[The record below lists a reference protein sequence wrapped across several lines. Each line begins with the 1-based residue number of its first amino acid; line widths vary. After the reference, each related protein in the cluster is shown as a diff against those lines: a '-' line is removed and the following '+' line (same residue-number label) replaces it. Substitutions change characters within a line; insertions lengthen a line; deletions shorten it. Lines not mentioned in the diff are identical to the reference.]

1 MACEFSMVRVGRI
14 PCSQD
19 KEQGFSRAF
28 FRRSREFLRFAEEGG
43 KGAEAR
49 R

>member
-1 MACEFSMVRVGRI
+1 MAGEFSMVRVGRI
-14 PCSQD
+14 PPSPGE
-19 KEQGFSRAF
+19 EQGFFAGGGEF
-28 FRRSREFLRFAEEGG
+28 FCLRFAEQGG